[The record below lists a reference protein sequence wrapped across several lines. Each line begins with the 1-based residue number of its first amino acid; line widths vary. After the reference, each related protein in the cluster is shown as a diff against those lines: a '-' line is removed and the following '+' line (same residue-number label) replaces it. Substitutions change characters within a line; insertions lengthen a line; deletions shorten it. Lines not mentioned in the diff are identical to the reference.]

1 MTYGP
6 ETRLSQLRPGAV
18 FEDENGDRHVLRHG
32 PNNGGWLPVLRLS
45 DGRDSHMPQEF
56 VVREIVFDLP
66 VDSPPTE
73 GS

>member
-6 ETRLSQLRPGAV
+6 PTNLNELRPGNLC
-18 FEDENGDRHVLRHG
+18 EDENGDRYVLRHG
-32 PNNGGWLPVLRLS
+32 PNNGGWLPVLRMS
-45 DGRDSHMPQEF
+45 DGKDGDMPQEF

-66 VDSPPTE
+66 VGSPPAD